1 MKKFLIIVLA
11 FFCLG
16 TGVSSANDQGFTQE
30 DRERLIRLET
40 TLRLFMEQTNKR
52 FEELRADMNARFE
65 ELRADMNAR
74 FEQVYTF
81 LWIITGIF
89 TTLTVAVIGFAYWD
103 RRTIIKRAKEETLE
117 EAERL
122 YSVSKLKDLLRAL
135 RELAREDEKL
145 ARVLKSFGLL

>member
-1 MKKFLIIVLA
+1 MKKFLVMFLI

-16 TGVSSANDQGFTQE
+16 TGVVLAEEKSFTQE

-40 TLRLFMEQTNKR
+40 TLRVFMEQTNKH
-52 FEELRADMNARFE
+52 FE

-74 FEQVYTF
+74 FEQVNHQFEQFYTF

-103 RRTIIKRAKEETLE
+103 RCTIIKRAKEETLE
-117 EAERL
+117 KAERL
-122 YSVSKLKDLLRAL
+122 YSVSKLKELLRAL
-135 RELAREDEKL
+135 RELARKDEKL